1 MKINIEKVSSFC
13 DVQNRV
19 APNAIY
25 FSDDSNNAYYMV
37 VIDEIPKIGLSFTDF
52 GISPVFLQNNQTGL
66 LYIGF
71 GRKIVVIE
79 TINLIRI
86 AEYET
91 SSAVF
96 DLFLSNDTN
105 IVVLACETSV
115 YLFVND
121 KEIDSMEF
129 PDMIKA
135 CNLTDEVI
143 HLKLDHGESYE
154 ISLSRYVNNNKEEN
168 LKKS

>member
-1 MKINIEKVSSFC
+1 MKIRIEKVSSFC

-19 APNAIY
+19 APNTIY
-25 FSDDSNNAYYMV
+25 FSDDSNNTYYMV
-37 VIDEIPKIGLSFTDF
+37 MIDEIPKIGLSFTDF
-52 GISPVFLQNNQTGL
+52 GILPVFLQNNQTGL

-79 TINLIRI
+79 TISLIEI

-96 DLFLSNDTN
+96 DLFLYDEISM
-105 IVVLACETSV
+105 VVLICETSV

-129 PDMIKA
+129 PDVIKDY
-135 CNLTDEVI
+135 NLTDEVI

>member
-1 MKINIEKVSSFC
+1 MKIRIEKVSSFC

-19 APNAIY
+19 APNTIY

-37 VIDEIPKIGLSFTDF
+37 MIDEIPKIGLSFTDF
-52 GISPVFLQNNQTGL
+52 GILPVFLQNNQTGL

-79 TINLIRI
+79 TINLIEI

-96 DLFLSNDTN
+96 DLFLYDEISM
-105 IVVLACETSV
+105 VVLICEISV

-129 PDMIKA
+129 PDVIKDY
-135 CNLTDEVI
+135 NLTGEVI
-143 HLKLDHGESYE
+143 HLKLDNGESCE
-154 ISLSRYVNNNKEEN
+154 ISLSRYVNNNKEAN

>member
-1 MKINIEKVSSFC
+1 M
-13 DVQNRV
+13 
-19 APNAIY
+19 
-25 FSDDSNNAYYMV
+25 
-37 VIDEIPKIGLSFTDF
+37 IDEIPKIGLSFADF
-52 GISPVFLQNNQTGL
+52 GVPPVSIRNNQIGL

-71 GRKIVVIE
+71 GRKM
-79 TINLIRI
+79 LII
-86 AEYET
+86 KANNFIKTAEYET